1 MRSNFNRKKKH
12 TSHRGA
18 EVQEEKERIASSA
31 ARQRAELDKLQRQL
45 EENHSSTA
53 DLLRKEFDK
62 AREEQERRH
71 TVSFQH

>member
-1 MRSNFNRKKKH
+1 MYS
-12 TSHRGA
+12 

-45 EENHSSTA
+45 EDNHSSTA